1 MSAPKTLREVFVP
14 LRTPDEFT
22 EILMDHLDV
31 YVDFPKKG
39 IHFVDV
45 FPVFRNRYLMDHMT
59 SAFKRAIEE
68 VRSLDTVTAIAAP
81 ESRGFCFGMLVAQ
94 ALGVP
99 TCIHE
104 QNAYPGKLPC
114 EVIATSYDLEYGSA
128 TLEFPKGV
136 LTARDH
142 VMIVDDLL
150 AVGGTMK
157 AMIDTIE
164 KQTEASVHSG
174 VTLINLA
181 DLPKP
186 AFSVPV
192 VSILDLKDL

>member
-1 MSAPKTLREVFVP
+1 MIMSAPKNLREVFVP

-31 YVDFPKKG
+31 YMDFPKKG

-68 VRSLDTVTAIAAP
+68 VKSLNTVTAIAAP

-99 TCIHE
+99 FIPFRK
-104 QNAYPGKLPC
+104 AGKLPC